1 MGITMWIWICVGL
14 AVLCFALFLLFLVS
28 SMNFVH
34 QAKPKQS
41 LVKQSMFTE
50 YRITNTINIMTTR
63 CKFLRNLQ
71 RVFVNFKIK
80 NGTIYQ
86 KSTVDI
92 CTQLR

>member
-1 MGITMWIWICVGL
+1 MAASGDVWWLGSNSYL
-14 AVLCFALFLLFLVS
+14 A
-28 SMNFVH
+28 
-34 QAKPKQS
+34 
-41 LVKQSMFTE
+41 E

-71 RVFVNFKIK
+71 RVFINFKIK

>member
-41 LVKQSMFTE
+41 LVKQSMFSWLLLVMCGWVA
-50 YRITNTINIMTTR
+50 IAILLNIA
-63 CKFLRNLQ
+63 LQ
-71 RVFVNFKIK
+71 
-80 NGTIYQ
+80 
-86 KSTVDI
+86 
-92 CTQLR
+92 TQLT

>member
-1 MGITMWIWICVGL
+1 MAASGDVWWLGNNSHL
-14 AVLCFALFLLFLVS
+14 A
-28 SMNFVH
+28 
-34 QAKPKQS
+34 
-41 LVKQSMFTE
+41 E
-50 YRITNTINIMTTR
+50 YRITNTINIKTTR

-71 RVFVNFKIK
+71 RVFIHFKIK

>member
-1 MGITMWIWICVGL
+1 MAASGDVWRLGSDSHL
-14 AVLCFALFLLFLVS
+14 
-28 SMNFVH
+28 
-34 QAKPKQS
+34 
-41 LVKQSMFTE
+41 TE

-86 KSTVDI
+86 KSTINI

>member
-1 MGITMWIWICVGL
+1 MAASGDVWRLGGGGY
-14 AVLCFALFLLFLVS
+14 FA
-28 SMNFVH
+28 
-34 QAKPKQS
+34 
-41 LVKQSMFTE
+41 E
-50 YRITNTINIMTTR
+50 YRITNTINIKKTR